1 MKRSTPFILGV
12 LLAVLLLAACGQSAG
27 TGGAAATASTG
38 QIPQATAM
46 VEQPTT
52 AATEP
57 TAGTA
62 AEPTAGTAAEPTAA
76 TAEQPTAQSAAGG
89 GLLDVV
95 KQRGKLMIATD
106 ANYKPQSFKNADGTW
121 EGFDIGVGRE
131 IAKRLGV
138 QAEFLDISFDV
149 ITAGSWNGRW
159 DMNVGSM

>member
-1 MKRSTPFILGV
+1 MRGRHG
-12 LLAVLLLAACGQSAG
+12 AAAGPAPVGGERGRLSRGAG

-95 KQRGKLMIATD
+95 KQRGNSIGALAIVTRDVPLSWTAT
-106 ANYKPQSFKNADGTW
+106 ALS
-121 EGFDIGVGRE
+121 E
-131 IAKRLGV
+131 I
-138 QAEFLDISFDV
+138 SY
-149 ITAGSWNGRW
+149 
-159 DMNVGSM
+159 

>member
-1 MKRSTPFILGV
+1 MKRSRPFILGV
-12 LLAVLLLAACGQSAG
+12 LLAMLLLAACGQSAG

-76 TAEQPTAQSAAGG
+76 MAEQPTAQSATAGG
-89 GLLDVV
+89 GLLDMV
-95 KQRGKLMIATD
+95 KQRGKLLISTD
-106 ANYKPQSFKNADGTW
+106 
-121 EGFDIGVGRE
+121 
-131 IAKRLGV
+131 
-138 QAEFLDISFDV
+138 
-149 ITAGSWNGRW
+149 
-159 DMNVGSM
+159 